1 MLYDWLNL
9 EDLGIDRNEYK
20 SVIEKFP
27 VVKDLKEMINR
38 YNNILDGEFNSND
51 NESLEIFNKIFDLV
65 KKIK

>member
-51 NESLEIFNKIFDLV
+51 NESLEIFKKIFDLV